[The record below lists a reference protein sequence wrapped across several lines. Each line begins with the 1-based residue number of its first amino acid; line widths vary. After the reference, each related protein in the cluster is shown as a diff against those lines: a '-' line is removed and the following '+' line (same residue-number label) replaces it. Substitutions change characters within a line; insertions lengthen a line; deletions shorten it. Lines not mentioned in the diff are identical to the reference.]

1 MRSSRRYRII
11 ARMSFA
17 RRVLQ
22 LGALAVVVAV
32 ATLNAFE
39 LDRFFVPK
47 ELVLHVTAGLAGVFA
62 LRAIGRSTWTR
73 TDRFLAAYL
82 GLSALSALFA
92 TNRWAA
98 ERALAISASSVLIF
112 WTARA
117 LREAGRDR
125 GLLTAIA
132 WATVLVAITSLLQ
145 TYGVDLTIFSEN
157 RAPGG
162 TLGNRNFVAHA
173 AAFGWPVLLLV
184 AMRARRV
191 LWPSTGM
198 ALVVA
203 TLVLTRSRAAL
214 LAFAIVVLVVFVSI
228 VLAPTLRR
236 DGRVWRR
243 LALIVLC
250 SGGAIAVALLLPNAL
265 RWRSDNPY
273 LETVKRV
280 ADYQGGSGHGRLVQ
294 YTQSLAIAARHPLLG
309 VGPGNWPVVY
319 PAHAAR
325 HDPSLDQNDPGMT
338 ANPWPS
344 SDWIAFISEHGLAA
358 AALLFLALLRIA
370 ASAFVRLR
378 NAPDADDAFSAVALL
393 GTLAAVAVAGAF
405 DAVLLL
411 ALPSLLVWATLGAL
425 SALPRAAV
433 IAIPVPATPAEPQ
446 PEAQPHVQL
455 PPPPPRAPRSQFW
468 IALAVLVICI
478 VGAWRSAAEVVAMN
492 FYVQGDRA
500 SVAHAARLD
509 PGSYRIQLRAA
520 RITRR
525 RERCVHARAAHEL
538 FPSARAAMELT
549 RGCK

>member
-1 MRSSRRYRII
+1 
-11 ARMSFA
+11 MSFA

-22 LGALAVVVAV
+22 LGALAVVIAV

-47 ELVLHVTAGLAGVFA
+47 ELVLHATALLAGVCVV
-62 LRAIGRSTWTR
+62 RAIGRMTWSR
-73 TDRFLAAYL
+73 ADRFLAAYVA
-82 GLSALSALFA
+82 LSVLSALFA

-98 ERALAISASSVLIF
+98 ERAVAISASSLLIF

-117 LREAGRDR
+117 LREAGRER
-125 GLLTAIA
+125 AVVNAIA
-132 WATVLVAITSLLQ
+132 WATVLVAIGSLLQ
-145 TYGVDLTIFSEN
+145 AYGVDLTIFSEN

-173 AAFGWPVLLLV
+173 AAFGWPLLLLV

-191 LWPSTGM
+191 RWPAIAM
-198 ALVVA
+198 ALVFA

-214 LAFAIVVLVVFVSI
+214 LAFAVVVLVTFVALL
-228 VLAPTLRR
+228 LAPALRR
-236 DGRVWRR
+236 DARIWRR
-243 LALIVLC
+243 LAFLVVC
-250 SGGAIAVALLLPNAL
+250 SGAAVAAALLLPNAL
-265 RWRSDNPY
+265 HWRSDNPY

-294 YTQSLAIAARHPLLG
+294 YAESLRIALRHPLFG
-309 VGPGNWPVVY
+309 AGPGNWPVVY
-319 PAHAAR
+319 PAHASR
-325 HDPSLDQNDPGMT
+325 HDPSLDPHDAGMT

-344 SDWIAFISEHGLAA
+344 SDWIAFVSERGIAA

-370 ASAFVRLR
+370 KSAFARVRT
-378 NAPDADDAFSAVALL
+378 APDADDALAAVALL

-425 SALPRAAV
+425 SAVPPVAAV
-433 IAIPVPATPAEPQ
+433 VDAVNADAQPQ
-446 PEAQPHVQL
+446 PPQLQPRL
-455 PPPPPRAPRSQFW
+455 RASQVS
-468 IALAVLVICI
+468 IALAVLAVCAL
-478 VGAWRSAAEVVAMN
+478 GATRSAAEVVAMN
-492 FYVQGDRA
+492 LYVEGDRA
-500 SVAHAARLD
+500 SDAQAARID

-520 RITRR
+520 RIARR
-525 RERCVHARAAHEL
+525 RERCTHALAAHEL
-538 FPSARAAMELT
+538 YPSARAALELA